1 MTASLAL
8 VYRNDSDDALNLSEE
23 LVTYLKNKGVATV
36 HSFAST
42 ELTEGCFSE
51 LDPVPETVI
60 VLGGDGTYLSATRA
74 LVNLKIPLVGVNLG
88 SLGFLTENKSDE
100 VYSLIDKILNKQLQA
115 NERSLMEVL
124 ICSKGKQVKALKCL
138 NDVVIER
145 GARSQLVRIK
155 IFSQNHLIYDLKADG
170 LIVSTATGSTAYNL
184 AAGGPIIFPETKAF
198 TVTPVAPHSLTS
210 RPIVLPD
217 DHEIRLQLAKGNQS
231 AQLTVD
237 GISIQEI
244 DPSFEIILNKS
255 AENLLVLKDPFHN
268 YFDLLREK
276 LKFGERA

>member
-1 MTASLAL
+1 MIDSIAL
-8 VYRNDSDDALNLSEE
+8 VYRNDSEDALTLSEE
-23 LVTYLKNKGVATV
+23 LVAYIKNKGVGTV
-36 HSFAST
+36 HSFDST

-51 LDPVPETVI
+51 LSPTPQTVL

-74 LVNLKIPLVGVNLG
+74 LVNLNIPLVGVNLG

-100 VYSLIDKILNKQLQA
+100 VYSLIDKVLGAQLQEC
-115 NERSLMEVL
+115 ERSLMDVL
-124 ICSKGKQVKALKCL
+124 ICSKGQQIKSLKCL
-138 NDVVIER
+138 NDVVVER

-155 IFSQNHLIYDLKADG
+155 IFSQNHLVSDLKADG

-210 RPIVLPD
+210 RPMVLPD
-217 DHEIRLQLAKGNQS
+217 DHEIRLQLAKGKQS

-237 GISIQEI
+237 GISIQDI
-244 DPSFEIILNKS
+244 DPSFEIILKKS
-255 AENLLVLKDPFHN
+255 EDNLLVLKDPFHN

>member
-1 MTASLAL
+1 MIQSLAL
-8 VYRNDSDDALNLSEE
+8 VYRNDSEDALSLSEE
-23 LVTYLKNKGVATV
+23 LVTYLKNKGVSTV

-42 ELTEGCFSE
+42 ELTEGCFSK
-51 LDPVPETVI
+51 LAPVPETVI

-74 LVNLKIPLVGVNLG
+74 LVNLNIPLVGVNLG

-100 VYSLIDKILNKQLQA
+100 VYSLIDKVLGGQLQE
-115 NERSLMEVL
+115 NERSLMDVM
-124 ICSKGKQVKALKCL
+124 ICSKGKKVKTLKCL

-155 IFSQNHLIYDLKADG
+155 IFSQNHLLSDLKADG
-170 LIVSTATGSTAYNL
+170 LIVSTATGSTAYSL
-184 AAGGPIIFPETKAF
+184 AAGGPIIFPDTKAF

-217 DHEIRLQLAKGNQS
+217 HHEIRLQLAKGDQS

-237 GISIQEI
+237 GISIQDI
-244 DPSFEIILNKS
+244 DPGFEIILKKS
-255 AENLLVLKDPFHN
+255 EENLLVLKDPFHN

>member
-1 MTASLAL
+1 MTKSLAL
-8 VYRNDSDDALNLSEE
+8 VYRNDSDDALSLSQE
-23 LVTYLKNKGVATV
+23 LVTYLKNKGVETV

-51 LDPVPETVI
+51 LAEPPETVI

-74 LVNLKIPLVGVNLG
+74 LVNLNIPLVGVNLG

-100 VYSLIDKILNKQLQA
+100 VYSLIDKVLNKQLQE
-115 NERSLMEVL
+115 NERSLMDVL
-124 ICSKGKQVKALKCL
+124 VCSKGKQVKSLKCL

-155 IFSQNHLIYDLKADG
+155 IFSQNHLISDLKADG

-184 AAGGPIIFPETKAF
+184 AAGGPIVFPETKAF

-217 DHEIRLQLAKGNQS
+217 DHEIRLQLAKGNQF

-237 GISIQEI
+237 GISVQEI
-244 DPSFEIILNKS
+244 DPSFEIILKKS
-255 AENLLVLKDPFHN
+255 KENLLILKDPFHN